1 MNSEIK
7 QRVRNVLEF
16 SKFARD
22 CDKQLIAFIWEQD
35 IKDFGDNPKT
45 ISAEEMLVMLVEGDL
60 TNPESI
66 RRCRQKLQEQDENLR
81 GLKYKTRKQLGE
93 EIRQSIKNL

>member
-7 QRVRNVLEF
+7 QRVRNILEINNE
-16 SKFARD
+16 SRD
-22 CDKQLIAFIWEQD
+22 SDRLLISIIWEQD
-35 IKDFGDNPKT
+35 SSLINGKYYFL
-45 ISAEEMLVMLVEGDL
+45 EMLKNGDL

-93 EIRQSIKNL
+93 EVRQSIKNL